1 LTADAS
7 NPEAALIARVQ
18 GGDGAAFQL
27 LLQQNLPVIHQYAN
41 RMLGNPTEA
50 ADVAQEVFIRFWQKS
65 DTFDPSRAKL
75 STWLH
80 QIAHNLC
87 LDFFRQHSRLTG
99 LDELDEPSS
108 QPLEAQLGQ
117 QQKNEQMKSLIG
129 KLPERQRSALILCH
143 YQGLSNKQAAEI
155 LEVNIDALE
164 SLLSRARRT
173 LKNNLKEQSL

>member
-1 LTADAS
+1 MTVDAS
-7 NPEAALIARVQ
+7 DQEAALIARVQ

-41 RMLGNPTEA
+41 RMLGNPAEA
-50 ADVAQEVFIRFWQKS
+50 ADIAQEVFIRFWEKS
-65 DTFDPSRAKL
+65 TTFDPRRAKL

-87 LDFFRQHSRLTG
+87 MDFFRKHSRLTG
-99 LDELDEPSS
+99 LDELDEPAS
-108 QPLEAQLGQ
+108 QPLEVELGR
-117 QQKNEQMKSLIG
+117 QQKNERMKTLIS

-143 YQGLSNKQAAEI
+143 YQGLSNKQAAVI
-155 LEVNIDALE
+155 LDISNDALE

-173 LKNNLKEQSL
+173 LKQNLQEQSR